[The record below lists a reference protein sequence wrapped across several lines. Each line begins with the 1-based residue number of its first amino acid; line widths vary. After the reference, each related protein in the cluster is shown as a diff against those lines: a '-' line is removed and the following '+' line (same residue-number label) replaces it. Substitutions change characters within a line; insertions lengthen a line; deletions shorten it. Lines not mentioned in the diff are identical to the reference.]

1 MLIPKIGDVAMVV
14 MSAITQQGST
24 VELKGNN
31 NEQAKQYSNVEMQP
45 AMQMG
50 TLPQKEG

>member
-31 NEQAKQYSNVEMQP
+31 EQVKQYSNVEMQP
-45 AMQMG
+45 AM
-50 TLPQKEG
+50 